1 MDGVFSG
8 AAKIA
13 LGLTDYPLKQGMS
26 YSLMSGYTI
35 VDSQA
40 ILEVEAGKGAQGY
53 ATLELMDASG
63 AMNSLIATAAALV
76 AALAF

>member
-40 ILEVEAGKGAQGY
+40 ILEVEAGKGA
-53 ATLELMDASG
+53 
-63 AMNSLIATAAALV
+63 
-76 AALAF
+76 